1 MHQERSTN
9 KSSGFNAGVA
19 IKVSNG
25 VAAGVT
31 VGGNYGKGYGNGD
44 ETTYASSYIGDKH
57 SLTTLT
63 AGGNA
68 ALIGSQLKG
77 KRVELNS
84 ENLTIESLQEK
95 ASYKG
100 KQMQVSGQVTVGY
113 GFAMGG
119 NYSRSKVSSDYAS
132 VREQAGIFAGEGG
145 YHVNV
150 NKHTNLIGGVI
161 TSSAQVESEG
171 KNRFETDTLAYSD
184 IQNHANYQGSAIGLG
199 GSIAMNFD
207 TPFGEHGQAQN
218 NKQAVNEQGEKL
230 YIDSQGRRANTNAG

>member
-1 MHQERSTN
+1 MN
-9 KSSGFNAGVA
+9 N
-19 IKVSNG
+19 
-25 VAAGVT
+25 
-31 VGGNYGKGYGNGD
+31 
-44 ETTYASSYIGDKH
+44 YASSYISDKH

-207 TPFGEHGQAQN
+207 TPFGEHGQAQSKPSMNKARSCILIVRVDVRTLMLDKGGNVHYKNGN
-218 NKQAVNEQGEKL
+218 NELGIVHSVKKTPWET
-230 YIDSQGRRANTNAG
+230 R